1 MKHIYDFLKN
11 INKSRGQGL
20 VEYGLILILVIMAT
34 AAILYAQDATEGSLT
49 GSFDQT
55 SSQNPKANN
64 IALPTPVTGE
74 DVWDRTPDRGGEGLD
89 LKPVAYFTISN
100 PIYAGAKVTYWDNS
114 YDPDGEIVSRTWSG
128 KVDVFNT
135 PGEYKIKLTVKDNDG
150 FTDSY
155 EVTVKVKERDTYTE
169 LIYDH
174 SKEVRTLVKE
184 SDIYNVGSKV
194 TRILDHIYGESVD
207 LYGVKHVTIMKN
219 YWEGVQSRAKDIT
232 YNVKIPV
239 MEVTFN
245 GRGQEISRKP
255 YVVDGVTQYIYQTDA
270 RTVPQPAEIET
281 EWKDNNWTYYV
292 YNKIS
297 SVKNPSGSWG
307 ERSAGVDFPR
317 FDPET
322 KVTTQSPAWISS
334 RTTSKSNSYNL
345 GYDAAS
351 TPCKTCTTPNE
362 ITPKSESQSDYNTV
376 SCSVGSSNEK
386 THTRTY
392 NYIDHKAS
400 DTMYKYTGTGLAD
413 GNYTEVEKVRHTWKT
428 EGWQATEMKGTN
440 GYTPRAKYTNCDGSG
455 WSENCWEPVTSSET
469 FTMDWQ
475 ANGEDITYNER
486 RIVRSRVENGRT
498 IYYFVNQEQKV
509 TTTHF
514 KRKIYTCQW
523 LGTTKTSD
531 TYVWDYKSET
541 VKGAWYDV

>member
-1 MKHIYDFLKN
+1 MERIYQFLKQ
-11 INKSRGQGL
+11 INKSRGQGV
-20 VEYGLILILVIMAT
+20 VEYGLILILVIVAT
-34 AAILYAQDATEGSLT
+34 AAIMGTQESAERALT
-49 GSFDQT
+49 GSFEQT
-55 SSQNPKANN
+55 ASHNPKANK
-64 IALPTPVTGE
+64 IALPAPVTGE

-114 YDPDGEIVSRTWSG
+114 YDPDGEIVTRTWTG
-128 KVDVFNT
+128 KVDIFNT
-135 PGEYKIKLTVKDNDG
+135 PGDYKIKLTVKDNDG
-150 FTDSY
+150 LTDSY
-155 EVTVKVKERDTYTE
+155 EVTVKVKERETYTE

-184 SDIYNVGSKV
+184 SDVYNVGSKV
-194 TRILDHIYGESVD
+194 TRILDHIYGESAD

-219 YWEGVQSRAKDIT
+219 YYEGVQSKAKDIT

-255 YVVDGVTQYIYQTDA
+255 YLVNGVAQFIYQTDA

-281 EWKDNNWTYYV
+281 EWRDNNWTYYV
-292 YNKIS
+292 YNRVS
-297 SVKNPSGSWG
+297 SVRNPSGSWG
-307 ERSAGVDFPR
+307 ERSAGVDYLR

-322 KVTTQSPAWISS
+322 KTTTQSPTWSSS
-334 RTTSKSNSYNL
+334 RTTTKSNSHNP

-351 TPCKTCTTPNE
+351 TPCKTCTKPNI
-362 ITPKSESQSDYNTV
+362 ITPKSENQSDYRTV
-376 SCSVGSSNEK
+376 SCSVGSSNEL

-400 DTMYKYTGTGLAD
+400 DTLYKYTGTGLAT
-413 GNYTEVEKVRHTWKT
+413 GTYTEIERVRHTWKT
-428 EGWQATEMKGTN
+428 EGWQAAEMRGTS
-440 GYTPRAKYTNCDGSG
+440 GYAARTKYTNCDGNGS
-455 WSENCWEPVTSSET
+455 SESCWKPVTSSET
-469 FTMDWQ
+469 FTMGWEP
-475 ANGEDITYNER
+475 NGQDISTEKQTVRRQTTVNGKLVYVDVKQER
-486 RIVRSRVENGRT
+486 T
-498 IYYFVNQEQKV
+498 V
-509 TTTHF
+509 TVTHQ

-531 TYVWDYKSET
+531 TYVWDYTSST
-541 VKGAWYDV
+541 HRGPWRDV